1 MERSAFLCGAC
12 SSWGCRC
19 QPRQGPGETAAA
31 HSMQP
36 PVPTPVPTPVPAPD
50 PDPGEKHV
58 EAAAAPLCCA
68 GSGGTASPRPP
79 SPPPRCSLQDLPLE
93 LLEAIFALLPA
104 IDLSSLAQAC
114 SQFRSI
120 LHTDSIWRRR
130 CREEYGACG
139 NFRDLEAMGLSCREF
154 YTKLLHPYR
163 NILGLWRLDT
173 EARRELLKV
182 AVDGVGITGWK
193 YLPLSYPD
201 VDVAK
206 QRKPS
211 FRIRLTERRSAAVE
225 CLEDYSRP
233 LNCLHYRGGSHQCH
247 LTIQKDEFT
256 TKCNHSMSAWFQN
269 PQMLLDSRLLSY
281 RDPNCLTY
289 RRVYLPPSQPGDLIR
304 PGFFQGSYHAFS
316 LKVAVLSFHGKYAR
330 ATKIG
335 GDPIFSAW
343 KETLEIHLL
352 RRIQLP
358 DMEILLRDFEALS
371 RTVQEMD
378 EQAIQEQQE
387 EEGHG
392 WQGLPQPG
400 VREARAAAL
409 EEQPAHSFVL
419 PESEYSV
426 DGNCPRTYRMCFYG
440 VNIVHFYG
448 SISPQRFPG
457 IFILFDENH
466 FGFLC
471 VERRL
476 LSLYNRIQDTFK
488 NVEAPSPQ
496 AFLDMLKSIQAPR
509 EDWWSTWSD

>member
-19 QPRQGPGETAAA
+19 QPRQGPGETVAA

-36 PVPTPVPTPVPAPD
+36 PVLTPVPAPD
-50 PDPGEKHV
+50 RAEEHV
-58 EAAAAPLCCA
+58 EPAAAPLCCA
-68 GSGGTASPRPP
+68 GGGESTSPGPP

-93 LLEAIFALLPA
+93 LLEAIFALLPV
-104 IDLSSLAQAC
+104 IDLPSLAQAC
-114 SQFRSI
+114 AQFRSI
-120 LHTDSIWRRR
+120 LRTDSIWRRR

-139 NFRDLEAMGLSCREF
+139 NFQDLQAMGLSCREF

-193 YLPLSYPD
+193 YLPPPNYPD
-201 VDVAK
+201 VDVPM
-206 QRKPS
+206 QWKPS
-211 FRIRLTERRSAAVE
+211 FRIHLTERKSATVE

-233 LNCLHYRGGSHQCH
+233 RNCLHYTEGSHQCH

-256 TKCNHSMSAWFQN
+256 IRCNHRMSAWFQSR
-269 PQMLLDSRLLSY
+269 QMLLDSRLLRF
-281 RDPNCLTY
+281 RDSDCLTY

-304 PGFFQGSYHAFS
+304 PGFFKGSYHAFS

-352 RRIQLP
+352 HRIQLP
-358 DMEILLRDFEALS
+358 DVKILLRDFEALS
-371 RTVQEMD
+371 HTVQEMD
-378 EQAIQEQQE
+378 EQVIQEQQE
-387 EEGHG
+387 EEGQG

-419 PESEYSV
+419 PEGEYSV

-448 SISPQRFPG
+448 SITPQRFPG

-476 LSLYNRIQDTFK
+476 LSLYSRILDTFK
-488 NVEAPSPQ
+488 NVDAPSPQ
-496 AFLDMLKSIQAPR
+496 AFLEMLRSIQAPC
-509 EDWWSTWSD
+509 EDLTWSTWSD